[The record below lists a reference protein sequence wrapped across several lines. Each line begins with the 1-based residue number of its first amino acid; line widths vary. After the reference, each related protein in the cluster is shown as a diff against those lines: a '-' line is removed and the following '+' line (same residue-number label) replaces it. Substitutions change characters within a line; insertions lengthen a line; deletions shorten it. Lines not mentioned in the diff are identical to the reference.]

1 MPICVPA
8 LVEQPAAPEEHENE
22 DPEDGDGGAEA
33 AVLEQSLSLYLSK
46 SIFGYETANESED
59 DSDGEPE
66 RKENEPDNDEGVQD
80 MNQQNPLSKVVFED
94 PYIPFRMHS
103 AHSTEIKYRRLAI
116 SENPNSHPRKLKLY
130 GEANVARNFIQS
142 QQLFTEQLYSNNSV
156 RKGLFSLKVQNM
168 FPGSLNDIPSNTLIN
183 LFIIGA
189 DAMPRTAETTSTL
202 VLLAQGGNPGLSKN
216 PGLMRQLLVGDID
229 EKSEFMRKYFAEQLN
244 PYAKL
249 LDCHPEQLIFSF
261 QPNYKQAIGWPAD
274 ANVPW
279 RHKISHLY
287 RYRA

>member
-1 MPICVPA
+1 M
-8 LVEQPAAPEEHENE
+8 
-22 DPEDGDGGAEA
+22 
-33 AVLEQSLSLYLSK
+33 
-46 SIFGYETANESED
+46 
-59 DSDGEPE
+59 
-66 RKENEPDNDEGVQD
+66 
-80 MNQQNPLSKVVFED
+80 
-94 PYIPFRMHS
+94 
-103 AHSTEIKYRRLAI
+103 
-116 SENPNSHPRKLKLY
+116 Y

-156 RKGLFSLKVQNM
+156 RKGLFSLKVQSM

-229 EKSEFMRKYFAEQLN
+229 EKSEFMHVYFAEQLN
-244 PYAKL
+244 PCAKL

-261 QPNYKQAIGWPAD
+261 QPNYKQAIRWPAD
-274 ANVPW
+274 TNVEAQNFPFISCLNEFVVVPDLKSMGEICGDAGVTNAFPLGTVAVEKKQFGNSLLVLVDRNSKLPNFMSEGIAMYLVNPAKKESAA
-279 RHKISHLY
+279 RHLLF
-287 RYRA
+287 